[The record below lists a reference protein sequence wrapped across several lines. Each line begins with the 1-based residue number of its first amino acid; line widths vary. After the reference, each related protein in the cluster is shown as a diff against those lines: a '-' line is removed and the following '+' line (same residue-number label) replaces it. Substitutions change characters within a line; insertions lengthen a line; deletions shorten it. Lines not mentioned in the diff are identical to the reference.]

1 MIFNPGIR
9 TNWKSKL
16 YRQSVYE
23 FINESVWPVCS
34 IARTIYNQ
42 WCEQISADNAFIC
55 RLKSKDD
62 KQHAAAFFE
71 LLIFALFKS
80 SSFSII
86 PNPVLQDKKTTD
98 FTLVYAEQKVLLE
111 CSLAGN
117 ALEAVEEKRKKE
129 SVLQYLEEV
138 PSFPYYINV
147 NFKKLSPSSVS
158 KKDLLSFLHAV
169 NAENTHLL
177 PGQHSEEYCYC
188 GQGWGLAIHLI
199 KKPLTA
205 HERTLGAIRHPARTV
220 DNNRVLL
227 TALNDKKPSKYSV
240 DGKPYVICI
249 GVDDITAGE
258 EEFSHVLFG
267 PNHPDELT
275 IHEHSNGFFVH
286 KGQPV
291 NTSVSAVLFSDRVSV
306 FGLRATQISLWHN
319 PFAAN
324 KLTPGKFP
332 IKEYFYSQD
341 RNVLHRTTREASA
354 SLLKLLGIDEETY
367 REALKFENRKA
378 PSSRNQ

>member
-16 YRQSVYE
+16 YRQSTYE
-23 FINESVWPVCS
+23 FINESAWPICD
-34 IARTIYNQ
+34 IARSVYND
-42 WCEQISADNAFIC
+42 WCEQFSADKAFIS

-71 LLIFALFKS
+71 LLIFALFNGA
-80 SSFSII
+80 SFSITT
-86 PNPVLQDKKTTD
+86 NAVRQGKKTTD
-98 FTLVYAEQKVLLE
+98 FTLAYSEQEALLE

-147 NFKKLSPSSVS
+147 NFKKLSQSSVS
-158 KKDLLSFLHAV
+158 KRDLLSFLRGV

-177 PGQHSEEYCYC
+177 AGQQSAEYCYC
-188 GQGWGLAIHLI
+188 GQGWGLIIHLI
-199 KKPLTA
+199 RKPLKA
-205 HERTLGAIRHPARTV
+205 HERTLGAILHPAKTV

-227 TALNDKKPSKYSV
+227 TALNDKKPSIYSV

-258 EEFSHVLFG
+258 EEFGHVLFG
-267 PNHPDELT
+267 PNHPDKLT
-275 IHEHSNGFFVH
+275 VHEHSNGFFVH

-291 NTSVSAVLFSDRVSV
+291 NTSVSAVLFCDRVSV
-306 FGLRATQISLWHN
+306 FGLMATQISLWHN
-319 PFAAN
+319 PFAVN
-324 KLTPGKFP
+324 KLTHGKFP
-332 IKEYFYSQD
+332 IKEYFYLQD
-341 RNVLHRTTREASA
+341 RNVLHRTTKEAST
-354 SLLKLLGIDEETY
+354 SLLKLLSIDEEIY
-367 REALKFENRKA
+367 IEALKFENRKA
-378 PSSRNQ
+378 PSSRTQ